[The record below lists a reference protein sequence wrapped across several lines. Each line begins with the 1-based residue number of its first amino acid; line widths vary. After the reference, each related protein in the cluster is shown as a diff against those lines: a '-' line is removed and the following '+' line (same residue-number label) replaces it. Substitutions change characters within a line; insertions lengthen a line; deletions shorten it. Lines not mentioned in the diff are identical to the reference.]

1 MKRRI
6 DEFRRTKYFTSIVCA
21 VLFAV
26 VFAIGS
32 ALYIVHADDDVVVVE
47 DKVSIGNK
55 TYTKDNP
62 LTIIELVPDKTVG
75 TWGYLSGINNGAVK
89 WEDVASLPA
98 GDDAQKQS
106 KKKVCD
112 TWIANYCRYIF
123 YNGGNAYYEGWV
135 EYRNKNSNGV
145 YGAWTKYSFTD
156 NSDSSSNV
164 TSGTQLR
171 FQYINPITNKLEVF
185 AIYDKELVD
194 KDGNAI
200 EKNDNIL
207 SFALFGDKSNSDM
220 PSDYYMSD
228 KIRIV
233 TVTPAELNENKEL
246 VEEAD
251 ALVLSSG
258 EKVNYISA
266 NTYKTMYDY
275 AVQSGNKELQ
285 DKYKAITGITDRNW
299 DLASCNSFNANNCY
313 FGMDL
318 SAEVAGR
325 IYARYQNFEL
335 SVIGDAGVFN
345 ASNKQQLP
353 NLYKLFILLTC
364 IDRDTCHFDLCEN
377 ELTDAAGN
385 LTGIYEGEYGRLDLK
400 NMKLY
405 IRHVDSNGQDVY
417 DEVPDSDWYIENYS
431 VFSKYLCDWPSTNGY
446 SRDFPYSMYNGSQY
460 RINDNLLIWGTKDSL
475 FSQGFISG
483 SVDSSNKEN
492 GNLYNENNKFE
503 DTDKLYS
510 VDGKV
515 AASKMVQYVFG
526 GYSTLPYV
534 EKLNVLEIQPSEDY
548 KYVTYE
554 SVVDV
559 LKYFKNI
566 RFKTSQISE
575 KTYKRYVNVTSV
587 TTSQLNGMTDNIA
600 NKYDLVI
607 IDDNNTKN
615 ILNVKGTITQ
625 SDGSSADSYYY
636 PQGAVMDL
644 YNHDSIK
651 NSAYIDTGKD
661 TVSSGTDITDKTY
674 KKLEEYINQGKPFIL
689 TSTVY
694 NANTNNVVM
703 AGVGSNRT
711 LETNIYKAAALA
723 KTKGNT
729 TLELTSDALKNI
741 SDDSKIEYK
750 YSPQIKNVTAQG
762 IDSTTNKFSVK
773 FKTDDTTATY
783 NIELYIDKDANGV
796 FVKSDDDSGELFA
809 SGDYG
814 YGDDGYITVT
824 TTELPEEMRP
834 YLPWKLVVKNSEG
847 LTSETIGTILLS
859 QTQAK
864 EVKVLQITPIKT
876 NTLPLN
882 STRFIKYFNDA
893 TDITGLKLSSN
904 NVDIVTVDDFC
915 NSNEWY
921 LNSKYEAGKSMN
933 TDDDLLKDYTIV
945 VLGFEDKYSNINNT
959 HALANLKDYIE
970 SGKAVLMTHDTLGT
984 AAYSDENTS
993 QSTDELFAGLTSSE
1007 ESAVRNAAYNWGF
1020 YDNASLT
1027 ERSYMFTIAFR
1038 KIIGMDKYGVSV
1050 GKGISGLS
1058 YQQGYTNFFLAR
1070 YAKMKNG
1077 KDIIYNVD
1085 NAEVDDKTKADPIKT
1100 SQVNKLN
1107 DGQIT
1112 SYPYEIPDTLKVAE
1126 THGQY
1131 YQLDLEK
1138 QDSSAAS
1145 IDSGDDV
1152 VVWYTLGQN
1161 GVSSTP
1167 STPTVTENKPKV
1179 GLEVLGNKYW
1189 GYWSLSD
1196 GSIKALM
1203 QPANASG
1210 NLPYY
1215 QNATDNAIPVDGSYL
1230 KLNFTSANSNATGNV
1245 SVTMKAYGSYPE
1257 EIAKGIIVYKDSS
1270 GNIKTAKKDVNSSGY
1285 TTIELAKIPANTE
1298 VYIYLG
1304 REKDGRI
1311 VSSKADFSGITF
1323 TTNSEKNTYT
1333 YNWTGQEN
1341 WDGNNNEI
1349 LYMNDNYLLTKS
1361 LTVQAKGSSSTT
1373 TADRSAFYSATGQ
1386 DAANNYYIYSK
1397 GNITY
1402 SGAGHETIED
1412 EDELKLF
1419 VNTIVWAINSG
1430 NTAPEVVAT
1439 SAVMVDGS
1447 NNMYEQYS
1455 RDEYIPDIS
1464 FVASDKDMG
1473 ANTDS
1478 MMSSGTL
1485 FWDKNG
1491 DGKYNS
1497 GDVIIQKFDKTSGG
1511 YNIFNRVQMTFKSP
1525 KYTSTGG
1532 IEKLASIT
1540 YALDSIADKD
1550 MNESADTAK
1559 AYSDMNAEMLRTG
1572 SVYIGLEAKD
1582 SKGASGRA
1590 TIHIIN
1596 RELFKLN

>member
-32 ALYIVHADDDVVVVE
+32 VLYIVHADDDVVVIE

-98 GDDAQKQS
+98 GDARNNL
-106 KKKVCD
+106 CN
-112 TWIANYCRYIF
+112 TWIENYMKYILDDGRYTIDD
-123 YNGGNAYYEGWV
+123 NGD
-135 EYRNKNSNGV
+135 
-145 YGAWTKYSFTD
+145 YGAKYVRFR
-156 NSDSSSNV
+156 NSDNEQWRVYKKSNASEL
-164 TSGTQLR
+164 TATTQLR
-171 FQYINPITNKLEVF
+171 FDVIDDTTNETKTL

-194 KDGNAI
+194 KNNNKVTDANGRSVNDNLLAFSVFSDI
-200 EKNDNIL
+200 EKEN
-207 SFALFGDKSNSDM
+207 AASN
-220 PSDYYMSD
+220 YYMTD
-228 KIRIV
+228 KVKVISV
-233 TVTPAELNENKEL
+233 SPQELTTDMVDN
-246 VEEAD
+246 AD
-251 ALVLSSG
+251 AVVFTGGASVNTYAAQIYKDMYTYAQGSSDASLKAKYPAVPGVTDKDWSSHSWTDSDICFGEDLSS
-258 EKVNYISA
+258 
-266 NTYKTMYDY
+266 
-275 AVQSGNKELQ
+275 
-285 DKYKAITGITDRNW
+285 
-299 DLASCNSFNANNCY
+299 
-313 FGMDL
+313 
-318 SAEVAGR
+318 EVAGR
-325 IYARYQNFEL
+325 IYYKFSRLEL
-335 SVIGDAGVFN
+335 SIIGSADY
-345 ASNKQQLP
+345 NKINQTTQK
-353 NLYKLFILLTC
+353 NLLKLFILMTG
-364 IDRDTCHFDLCEN
+364 IDRDTCYHDLCED
-377 ELTDAAGN
+377 ELLDANGN
-385 LTGIYEGEYGRLDLK
+385 PTGVYEGEFGRLDLK
-400 NMKLY
+400 NMDMY
-405 IRHVDSNGQDVY
+405 IFTDESRESTKKVADSTSGWFDFNQG
-417 DEVPDSDWYIENYS
+417 
-431 VFSKYLCDWPSTNGY
+431 VFGKYLGEWPNESNY
-446 SRDFPYSMYNGSQY
+446 YAKYPYPAFNVSQY
-460 RINDNLLIWGTKDSL
+460 RISDNLVWWGVGNNPL
-475 FSQGFISG
+475 YNGFISG
-483 SVDSSNKEN
+483 HTDINSFKADYNRVDDVMDKYGEN
-492 GNLYNENNKFE
+492 GSASNS
-503 DTDKLYS
+503 KLI
-510 VDGKV
+510 
-515 AASKMVQYVFG
+515 QYVFG
-526 GYSTLPYV
+526 GYSTLPFV
-534 EKLNVLEIQPSEDY
+534 EKLNVLEIQPSQDY
-548 KYVTYE
+548 KYYTYE

-607 IDDNNTKN
+607 IDDNNTKD

-636 PQGAVMDL
+636 PQGAVMDI
-644 YNHDSIK
+644 YSHDDT
-651 NSAYIDTGKD
+651 SADTGKD
-661 TVSSGTDITDKTY
+661 AVSSGTDITDKTY

-703 AGVGSNRT
+703 TGVGSDRT

-729 TLELTSDALKNI
+729 TLELTTEALGSI
-741 SDDSKIEYK
+741 SDDAKIEYK
-750 YSPQIKNVTAQG
+750 YAPQLKNVTAQG
-762 IDSTTNKFSVK
+762 IDSATNKFSVK
-773 FKTDDTTATY
+773 FKTDDSEASY

-809 SGDYG
+809 SGDYS

-834 YLPWKLVVKNSEG
+834 YLPWKLLVKNSDG
-847 LTSETIGTILLS
+847 LTSEATGTILLS
-859 QTQAK
+859 QTKAK
-864 EVKVLQITPIKT
+864 EVKVLQITPDSKT
-876 NTLPLN
+876 NTLPLK
-882 STRFIKYFNDA
+882 SSRFVEYFNA
-893 TDITGLKLSSN
+893 VNDITGLRLSSDSI
-904 NVDIVTVDDFC
+904 DIVSVYDLC
-915 NSNEWY
+915 NSNDWY
-921 LNSKYEAGKSMN
+921 LNSKYEAGKSVN
-933 TDDDLLKDYTIV
+933 TDEDLLKDYTIV
-945 VLGFEDKYSNINNT
+945 VLGFEDEFSNINNT

-970 SGKAVLMTHDTLGT
+970 SGKAVLMTHDTLGM
-984 AAYSDENTS
+984 APYSDENTS
-993 QSTDELFAGLTSSE
+993 QSTDTLFNGLASTE
-1007 ESAVRNAAYNWGF
+1007 ESAVRNTTYNWGF
-1020 YDNASLT
+1020 YNDAALT
-1027 ERSYMFTIAFR
+1027 NHSYMLTAAFR
-1038 KIIGMDKYGVSV
+1038 HLIGMDKYNVTI
-1050 GKGISGLS
+1050 GKGISGLN
-1058 YQQGYTNFFLAR
+1058 YQQGYSNSFLIR
-1070 YAKMKNG
+1070 YAKMKG
-1077 KDIIYNVD
+1077 DSDILYNVD
-1085 NAEVDDKTKADPIKT
+1085 NAEVDSATKVKPIT
-1100 SQVNKLN
+1100 TNQVNKLN

-1112 SYPYEIPDTLKVAE
+1112 SYPYVIPDSLKVAK

-1167 STPTVTENKPKV
+1167 STPTVVTENKPKV
-1179 GLEVLGNKYW
+1179 GLEVSGNRYY
-1189 GYWSLSD
+1189 GYWSNISD
-1196 GSIKALM
+1196 DGIKASG
-1203 QPANASG
+1203 QPVNAN
-1210 NLPYY
+1210 NVLPYY
-1215 QNATDNAIPVDGSYL
+1215 SGGTQAAIPVGGSYL
-1230 KLNFTSANSNATGNV
+1230 KLNFTSDNSSATGNL
-1245 SVTMKAYGSYPE
+1245 SVTMKAYGGYLGE
-1257 EIAKGIIVYKDSS
+1257 KAKGIIVYKDKT
-1270 GNIKTAKKDVNSSGY
+1270 GTIKYKQKDVNSFGY
-1285 TTIELAKIPANTE
+1285 TTIELTKIPAGSE
-1298 VYIYLG
+1298 IYIYLG
-1304 REKDGRI
+1304 REKNGRVVTSKMD
-1311 VSSKADFSGITF
+1311 VSDVTF

-1333 YNWTGQEN
+1333 YNWTGKEN
-1341 WDGNNNEI
+1341 WDWNNNEI
-1349 LYMNDNYLLTKS
+1349 LYTGGNYLSTKS
-1361 LTVQAKGSSSTT
+1361 LTVQPKSSSSSTSA
-1373 TADRSAFYSATGQ
+1373 ADRSAFYSATGQ

-1397 GNITY
+1397 SNITY

-1419 VNTIVWAINSG
+1419 VNTIIWAINSG
-1430 NTAPEVVAT
+1430 NTAPEVKAT
-1439 SAVMVDGS
+1439 SAVLVDGS

-1455 RDEYIPDIS
+1455 RDGYIPDIS
-1464 FVASDKDMG
+1464 FIASDKDMG
-1473 ANTDS
+1473 SNIDS

-1497 GDVIIQKFDKTSGG
+1497 GDVIIQKFNKTSGG

-1540 YALDSIADKD
+1540 YSLGSVADKD
-1550 MNESADTAK
+1550 MNESTDEYNTAR